1 MPLPALPRL
10 SHSAYLRLI
19 RASAVYDM
27 VQILPFATPWTFALL
42 YAQLSRLNQWFGAA
56 PLAPFATVHFLLA
69 TLLGTLVLTWTSA
82 RLWAPSLR
90 LGRFDATARL
100 IFAFWIGWAMLAA
113 DMPMLWIFLVPE
125 LVWGGAQWWPV
136 GPHPDSGC
144 DSGSSVACAAFTSA
158 APMRSS
164 RGG

>member
-1 MPLPALPRL
+1 MPL
-10 SHSAYLRLI
+10 SHASYLRLI

-27 VQILPFATPWTFALL
+27 VQILPFATPWSFALL
-42 YAQLSRLNQWFGAA
+42 YAQLSRLNVWFGAA
-56 PLAPFATVHFLLA
+56 PLAPFETVHLLLA
-69 TLLGTLVLTWTSA
+69 TLLGTLVLTWTSW
-82 RLWAPSLR
+82 RLFVPSLR

-113 DMPMLWIFLVPE
+113 DMPMLWVFLVPE
-125 LVWGGAQWWPV
+125 IIWGGAQWWPV
-136 GPHPDSGC
+136 AHQAE
-144 DSGSSVACAAFTSA
+144 GSSSAARAAFTSA

>member
-1 MPLPALPRL
+1 MSLPPLPMP
-10 SHSAYLRLI
+10 AYLRLI

-27 VQILPFATPWTFALL
+27 AQILPFATPWTFALL
-42 YAQLSRLNQWFGAA
+42 YAQLSRLNVWMGAA
-56 PLAPFATVHFLLA
+56 PLPPFETVHFLLA
-69 TLLGTLVLTWTSA
+69 TLLGTLVLTWTSC
-82 RLWAPSLR
+82 RLAMPSVR

-100 IFAFWIGWAMLAA
+100 AFAFWIGWAMLAA

-125 LVWGGAQWWPV
+125 IVWGCAQWWPV
-136 GPHPDSGC
+136 AVHAG
-144 DSGSSVACAAFTSA
+144 GSSAARAALTRA

>member
-1 MPLPALPRL
+1 MSLPALPRL
-10 SHSAYLRLI
+10 SHRAYLRLI

-42 YAQLSRLNQWFGAA
+42 YAQLSRLNVWFGAP
-56 PLAPFATVHFLLA
+56 PLARFETVHFLLA

-82 RLWAPSLR
+82 RLWTPSLG

-100 IFAFWIGWAMLAA
+100 AFAFWIGWAMLAA

-125 LVWGGAQWWPV
+125 LIWGGAQWWPV
-136 GPHPDSGC
+136 ERQDG
-144 DSGSSVACAAFTSA
+144 SGSSVACAAFTSA
-158 APMRSS
+158 TPMRSS

>member
-1 MPLPALPRL
+1 MPL

-42 YAQLSRLNQWFGAA
+42 YAQLSRLNVWFGAA
-56 PLAPFATVHFLLA
+56 PLAPFETVHLLLA

-82 RLWAPSLR
+82 RLLAPSRR
-90 LGRFDATARL
+90 LGRFDASARL
-100 IFAFWIGWAMLAA
+100 IFAFWIGWAMVKA
-113 DMPMLWIFLVPE
+113 DMPMLWVFLVPE
-125 LVWGGAQWWPV
+125 IIWGCAQWWPV
-136 GPHPDSGC
+136 APHAQG
-144 DSGSSVACAAFTSA
+144 SGSSAARAAFTSA